1 VSESS
6 DPDAASAEL
15 SQTGEIDEAYC
26 AACNQSFTIDAQFCP
41 NDGAKLIKLKARPD
55 TLIGRVFDNRYEVRA
70 PLGHG
75 GMGTVYRGWQLSVDR
90 EIAIKVI
97 HPKLSGDRNIAKR
110 FLREAR
116 LASRLS
122 QANIVG
128 VYEFGQ
134 TEDGILYLAMELL
147 RGRPLSK
154 DLEAQRPLPMKRIK
168 SIGMQMC
175 DALDAAH
182 SQGIIHRD
190 LKPGNIVILDEP
202 VGRDLIK
209 ILDFGLAKS
218 LVQDNT
224 SLVTKTDAILGT
236 PLYMPPEQILG
247 KASDQTADLYS
258 LGCILYQLATGRPP
272 YVGENVN
279 VVLASHVRDPIPE
292 VGDNVP
298 ADLKALIQGLMK
310 KEPADRFQKARDV
323 HTAIEA
329 LADDPDSI
337 LTTRAYNSPPPP
349 GVRSDVIRSVT
360 APSML
365 GLAVTAS
372 TPVPGPGP
380 VTNPSLDRPPVTRRW
395 VLPVAALALLG
406 GGAVVAFKLTSTDPG
421 TPATGQSGSAPVQSD
436 AERAS
441 QDLTVV
447 AADAAVDPDT
457 QVAASP
463 DAKAVSPDARRSTNT
478 VRQNPPPPR
487 RDAGVVAARP
497 DAAIAVPPVI
507 DPLLPR
513 DAGVVKPKPD
523 IDLVP
528 PPPKPKPGNKS

>member
-1 VSESS
+1 MSESS
-6 DPDAASAEL
+6 NPNADAKAEL
-15 SQTGEIDEAYC
+15 TQTTESDEAYC

-41 NDGAKLIKLKARPD
+41 NDGAMLIKLKARPD

-97 HPKLSGDRNIAKR
+97 HPKLANDRNVAKR

-122 QANIVG
+122 QANIVS

-134 TEDGILYLAMELL
+134 TDDGILYLAMELL

-154 DLEAQRPLPMKRIK
+154 DLEAMRPLPMKRVK

-202 VGRDLIK
+202 VGRDLVK

-247 KASDQTADLYS
+247 KTSDQTADLYS
-258 LGCILYQLATGRPP
+258 LGCILYQLSTGRPP

-279 VVLASHVRDPIPE
+279 VVLASHVRDPVPQLGE
-292 VGDNVP
+292 HVP
-298 ADLKALIQGLMK
+298 ADLTALIQKLMR
-310 KEPADRFQKARDV
+310 KEPADRYQRARDV
-323 HTAIEA
+323 HAAIEA
-329 LADDPDSI
+329 LADDPASV
-337 LTTRAYNSPPPP
+337 LTTGAWKGSPPP
-349 GVRSDVIRSVT
+349 GVKSDVIRSVPADSFAHET
-360 APSML
+360 ATSANPPL
-365 GLAVTAS
+365 
-372 TPVPGPGP
+372 
-380 VTNPSLDRPPVTRRW
+380 TNPSLDRPPLTRRW
-395 VLPVAALALLG
+395 LMPLVALFVLG
-406 GGAVVAFKLTSTDPG
+406 GGGVVAWRMMRSDSPTTRGGAAIDADKAANDVTPGGSAFVVESDAVVASSPDAAVPG
-421 TPATGQSGSAPVQSD
+421 AD
-436 AERAS
+436 A
-441 QDLTVV
+441 QLP
-447 AADAAVDPDT
+447 ADAARAP
-457 QVAASP
+457 S
-463 DAKAVSPDARRSTNT
+463 DARRPPPRLPDARIA
-478 VRQNPPPPR
+478 PPDARVVP
-487 RDAGVVAARP
+487 DAGRPTP
-497 DAAIAVPPVI
+497 DAASLDVI
-507 DPLLPR
+507 PAR
-513 DAGVVKPKPD
+513 DAGVVKPDAPT
-523 IDLVP
+523 IDLIP
-528 PPPKPKPGNKS
+528 TAKKKS